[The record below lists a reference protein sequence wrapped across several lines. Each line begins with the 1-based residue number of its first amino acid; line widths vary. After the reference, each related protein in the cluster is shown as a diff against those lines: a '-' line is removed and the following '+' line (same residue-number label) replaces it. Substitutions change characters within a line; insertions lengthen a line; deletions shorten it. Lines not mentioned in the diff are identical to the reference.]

1 MVAAVLLGE
10 WWQSNVLFGGVFL
23 IVAFAIFGLAWYV
36 LRGDRLNRLGM
47 DEEQLGV
54 GKGQPDEPDDL
65 TPDTTNTAH

>member
-1 MVAAVLLGE
+1 MTAAAVLLGE
-10 WWQSNVLFGGVFL
+10 WWQSNVLFGAVYVL
-23 IVAFAIFGLAWYV
+23 VAVGIFGLAWYV

-65 TPDTTNTAH
+65 RPGH

>member
-1 MVAAVLLGE
+1 MTAAAVLLGE
-10 WWQSNVLFGGVFL
+10 WWQSNVLFGAVYVL
-23 IVAFAIFGLAWYV
+23 VAVGIFGLAWYV

-65 TPDTTNTAH
+65 TPDRPAH